1 MQVRSISVTERR
13 PKTSPFVLFLLCIT
27 QLATGQVPALPLPSG
42 EQALLADLPVVEA
55 ASLHVQS
62 LQEAPANV
70 TVITGAEIAKYG
82 YRTLAEALSSV
93 RGFYVIADR
102 IYHYVGVRGIGLPG
116 DFNTKF
122 LVLING
128 HNMTE
133 HIFDSNGFF
142 GQDFGLDLDLV
153 ERIEIVRG
161 PSAALYGSNGM
172 LATINVVTRSPVDV
186 NKGRIAADVG
196 SFGEKKLAASASLN
210 LGKGANLLLSASVF
224 NNAGQDLFF
233 PDFNSPDTNNGYA
246 RGDDGEHGYHT
257 FANLIWQGWNF
268 IAYFNSRQKQTP
280 VAWGPS
286 IFNDAGN
293 HVRDSRNFVNAS
305 YSRTLSDTRKLRW
318 QIYYDNYKYHQRF
331 DYALGDAAELDAVV
345 EDSRETTLNDW
356 VGTDLTYSFGAG
368 RFGSLT
374 VGSQARY
381 ELRNL
386 QHKSVVSPVF
396 GDGLVI
402 NRPDRSVAFFAQDE
416 LPLTKVLK
424 AYLGLRLDDSANFG
438 AFLSPRLAL
447 VYQPSSRTTLKLVYG
462 RPFRNPSSA
471 EQYYSAPDQ
480 ILAGPLQNE
489 TANMFEVSAERKL
502 RRNLEVVVAAYDYSF
517 RNLITSNPVPGS
529 YAQQYQ
535 NSGSAKSR
543 GIELELSGKPV
554 PWIEVS
560 ASYSYGGA
568 NDLLLQQLLPDSP
581 HHIGKLRFATPLA
594 RGRLTLSENTQYLSS
609 RLDQSGALTRTA
621 LLVDVA
627 LTTHQLFPGFD
638 LQFGSHNL
646 LNWHYTDPVALEIDQ
661 IRADGISFF
670 VRVMGQTRK

>member
-1 MQVRSISVTERR
+1 M
-13 PKTSPFVLFLLCIT
+13 SPT
-27 QLATGQVPALPLPSG
+27 PAG
-42 EQALLADLPVVEA
+42 EEALLEDLPVVEA

-62 LQEAPANV
+62 LEEAPANV
-70 TVITGAEIAKYG
+70 TVITAAQIAKYG

-93 RGFYVIADR
+93 RGFYVTTDR
-102 IYHYVGVRGIGLPG
+102 IYDYVGVRGISLPG

-161 PSAALYGSNGM
+161 PSSALYGSNGM
-172 LATINVVTRSPVDV
+172 LATINVVTRSPVEV
-186 NKGRIAADVG
+186 NKGRIVADVG
-196 SFGEKKLAASASLN
+196 SFGEKKLTTSASLN
-210 LGKGANLLLSASVF
+210 LGDGINLLLSASVF
-224 NNAGQDLFF
+224 NNAGQDLFL
-233 PDFNSPDTNNGYA
+233 PQFNSPTTNNGYA
-246 RGDDGEHGYHT
+246 NGDDGERGYHT
-257 FANLIWQGWNF
+257 FANLIWRGWNF
-268 IAYFNSRQKQTP
+268 TGYFNSRQKQTP

-293 HVRDSRNFVNAS
+293 NVRDSRNFVNAS
-305 YSRTLSDTRKLRW
+305 YSKTLSDTRKLRW
-318 QIYYDNYKYHQRF
+318 QVYYDNYKYHQRF
-331 DYALGDAAELDAVV
+331 DYALADAV
-345 EDSRETTLNDW
+345 EDSRETALNDW

-374 VGSQARY
+374 VGSQALY

-386 QHKSVVSPVF
+386 QQEFVVSPVF
-396 GDGLVI
+396 QDGLTI
-402 NRPDRSVAFFAQDE
+402 NQPDRSIGIFAQDE
-416 LPLTKVLK
+416 LTLTKALK

-447 VYQPSSRTTLKLVYG
+447 VYQRSPRTTFKLVYG
-462 RPFRNPSSA
+462 RPFRNPSAA

-480 ILAGPLQNE
+480 ILAGPLQQE
-489 TANMFEVSAERKL
+489 TANMVEVSVERKF
-502 RRNLEVVVAAYDYSF
+502 RRNLEGVVAAYDYSF
-517 RNLITSNPVPGS
+517 QNLITSNPVPGS
-529 YAQQYQ
+529 SAQQYQ
-535 NSGSAKSR
+535 NSGSARSL

-560 ASYSYGGA
+560 TSYSYGA
-568 NDLLLQQLLPDSP
+568 ARDLVLQQLLPNSP
-581 HHIGKLRFATPLA
+581 QHIAKLRFATPLA
-594 RGRLTLSENTQYLSS
+594 RGRLSLSENTQYLSP
-609 RLDQSGALTRTA
+609 RLDQSGALTRSV
-621 LLVDVA
+621 LLVNVT
-627 LTTHQLFPGFD
+627 LTTHQLFQGFD
-638 LQFGSHNL
+638 LQFGGHNL

-670 VRVMGQTRK
+670 VRVMWQTRK